1 MHTRE
6 PTLLTFYD
14 LHPSANVSPVEP
26 NICYDLGNI
35 RPSANYDFLET
46 FCW

>member
-6 PTLLTFYD
+6 PALLTVYD
-14 LHPSANVSPVEP
+14 LHTSANVSPVEP
-26 NICYDLGNI
+26 NICCDWGSIY
-35 RPSANYDFLET
+35 PSANSDFLET